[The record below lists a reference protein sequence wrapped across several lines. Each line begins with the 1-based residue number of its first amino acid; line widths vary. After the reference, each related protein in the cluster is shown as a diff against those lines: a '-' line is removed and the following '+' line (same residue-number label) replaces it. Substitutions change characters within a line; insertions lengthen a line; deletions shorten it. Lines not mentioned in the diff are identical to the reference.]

1 MPHPSR
7 REEFCVG
14 CSQSDNVDGDMGEGL
29 RMTSRYNP
37 FEPAQV
43 DDHFD
48 VLAALRQSDPITE
61 VMPGVF
67 YLARRDDIIAVSKDP
82 ASFVQGGFEP
92 LTEDLRSPDQ
102 HELGETDP
110 PFHTVVRR
118 NLAAFFSIKKIAAF
132 EPLVREACD
141 KLTARFSDQSSVD
154 LIGAFGAPLPALVIG
169 RMSGLPEEDLPL
181 VRAYSD
187 DYIFAKVHAG
197 TEEADAA
204 SARCLQFDEHLRHV
218 IAARRESG
226 APPDDLLTT
235 LIESHDD
242 AGLPIFDERILT
254 HLSKDVLIG
263 GIETTT
269 HFIGNLF
276 FQILSEEGLYE
287 TLRQDR
293 DLVPAVVEES
303 LRHLA
308 PVQVVFRKAAVDATV
323 GGQSIPAGSVLV
335 LGLASGSRDATVC
348 PHAEEFDVTRGQASR
363 RHLAFNF
370 GIHLCV
376 GAPLARLEGITA
388 LNAMLDRFP
397 AMALAPEYTY
407 QRVEF
412 FMMRGP
418 SRLDVVFPA

>member
-1 MPHPSR
+1 
-7 REEFCVG
+7 
-14 CSQSDNVDGDMGEGL
+14 
-29 RMTSRYNP
+29 MTAPYNP

-43 DDHFD
+43 DDHFE
-48 VLAALRQSDPITE
+48 VLAALRQTDPITE

-67 YLARRDDIIAVSKDP
+67 YLARRDDIVAVSKDP
-82 ASFVQGGFEP
+82 VTFVQGGFEP

-110 PFHTVVRR
+110 PFHTIVRR
-118 NLAAFFSIKKIAAF
+118 NLATFFSSKKMAAF
-132 EPLVREACD
+132 EPMVRDACD
-141 KLTARFSDQSSVD
+141 TLAESLAGQSEVD

-169 RMSGLPEEDLPL
+169 RMSGVPEEDLCL

-197 TEEADAA
+197 TREADAA
-204 SARCLQFDEHLRHV
+204 SARCLQFDDHLRDV
-218 IAARRESG
+218 IRKRRESG
-226 APPDDLLTT
+226 DRPDDLLTT
-235 LIESHDD
+235 LIECSDD
-242 AGLPIFDERILT
+242 AGTPISDERILT

-276 FQILSEEGLYE
+276 FQILSQDGLYE
-287 TLRQDR
+287 KLRQDR
-293 DLVPAVVEES
+293 ALVPAAVEES

-308 PVQVVFRKAAVDATV
+308 PVQVVFRKAAADATV
-323 GGQSIPAGSVLV
+323 DGHRIPAGSVLV

-348 PHAEEFDVTRGQASR
+348 PHAEEFDVMRGPASR

-376 GAPLARLEGITA
+376 GAPLARLEGVVA

-397 AMALAPEYTY
+397 AMALAPDYDY

-418 SRLDVVFPA
+418 ARLDVVLPA